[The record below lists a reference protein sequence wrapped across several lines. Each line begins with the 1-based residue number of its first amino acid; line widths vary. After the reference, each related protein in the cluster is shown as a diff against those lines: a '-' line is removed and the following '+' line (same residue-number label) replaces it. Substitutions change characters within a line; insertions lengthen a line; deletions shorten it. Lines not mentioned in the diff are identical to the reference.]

1 MRVKAKVRQISGSV
15 VVITGASSGIG
26 RATALAL
33 AARRAKLV
41 LAARDQS
48 ALRGVARAC
57 NEAGAQAAHVVP
69 TDVRDPDQ
77 VRALREEA
85 QRELGAID
93 TWMNIAGVYM
103 MGSIEDAPAAAVSDV
118 FSTNFFGVLH
128 GIREALVAFRPLGA
142 GVIISA
148 GSLAGKVAYARASAY
163 CASKHAVHAL
173 HQALHQ
179 ELRGSGIHACLVAP
193 GTVDTPLFRH
203 AANYTGREIK
213 AMPPVAPAGTVVDAI
228 LGCAE
233 RPRREVVVG
242 TGARLAA
249 WAARLVPAVVDSI
262 QPTMVEETHLGQEGA
277 ADGHGNHREPK
288 PPHAVDGGWR
298 SRAAAERYSD

>member
-1 MRVKAKVRQISGSV
+1 MKLRNLAESV
-15 VVITGASSGIG
+15 VVVTGASSGIG
-26 RATALAL
+26 RATAIAL
-33 AARRAKLV
+33 ASRRAKLV
-41 LAARDQS
+41 LAARDVG
-48 ALRGVARAC
+48 ALETVAHAC
-57 NEAGAQAAHVVP
+57 DAAGAAGTRVVP

-77 VRALREEA
+77 VRNLREEA
-85 QRELGAID
+85 ERAFDGID

-103 MGSIEDAPAAAVSDV
+103 MGSVEDTPAAAVSDL
-118 FSTNFFGVLH
+118 FETNFFGVLH
-128 GIREALVAFRPLGA
+128 GIREALVAFRPRGA

-173 HQALHQ
+173 HQALNQ
-179 ELRGSGIHACLVAP
+179 ELRDSGIQACLVAP

-213 AMPPVAPAGTVVDAI
+213 AMPPIASPGTVVDAI
-228 LGCAE
+228 LACAE
-233 RPRREVVVG
+233 RPRKEVVVG

-249 WAARLVPAVVDSI
+249 LAARLAPDILDRV
-262 QPTMVEETHLGQEGA
+262 QPVMVEERHLGHEGA
-277 ADGHGNHREPK
+277 PDGHGNHRQPK

-298 SRAAAERYSD
+298 ARGAAEKYSE

>member
-1 MRVKAKVRQISGSV
+1 MKLRNLAESV

-33 AARRAKLV
+33 ASRRAKLV
-41 LAARDQS
+41 LAARDEG
-48 ALRGVARAC
+48 ALEGVARECRA
-57 NEAGAQAAHVVP
+57 AGAAQAQTVP
-69 TDVRDPDQ
+69 TDVRDRNR
-77 VRALREEA
+77 VRDLRAEA
-85 QRELGAID
+85 VRVFGRID

-103 MGSIEDAPAAAVSDV
+103 MGSVEDTPAAAVSEL
-118 FSTNFFGVLH
+118 FETNFFGVLH
-128 GIREALVAFRPLGA
+128 GVQEALTEFRPRGA
-142 GVIISA
+142 GVIISM
-148 GSLAGKVAYARASAY
+148 GSLAGKLAYARASAY

-179 ELRGSGIHACLVAP
+179 ELRGSGIQACLIAP

-213 AMPPVAPAGTVVDAI
+213 AMPPIESAAQVVDAI
-228 LGCAE
+228 IACAE

-242 TGARLAA
+242 KGARLAA
-249 WAARLVPAVVDSI
+249 LAARLAPSVVDRL
-262 QPTMVEETHLGQEGA
+262 QPTMVDETHLGQEGA
-277 ADGHGNHREPK
+277 PRNRGNHREPK

-298 SRAAAERYSD
+298 SRAAAEKHSE